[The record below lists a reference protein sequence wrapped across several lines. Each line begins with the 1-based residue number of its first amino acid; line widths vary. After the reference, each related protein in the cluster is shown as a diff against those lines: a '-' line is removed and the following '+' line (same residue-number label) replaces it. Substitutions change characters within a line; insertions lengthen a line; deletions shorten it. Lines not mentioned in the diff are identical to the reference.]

1 MPRKLLTRTPAPAT
15 RRVERQNIPTIRRT
29 IYVPETYASR
39 TRPRVYILT
48 DIRLYR
54 EGLASSLLRYSEI
67 EVIGSGTPN
76 SHTVTEIASLS
87 PSAVVLDITMPEA
100 LALAKEIFKL
110 PGGIKVI
117 AFAVRGFDHELL
129 ACASAGIAG
138 YVAKDGSVDDI
149 VSSIQSALS
158 GELICS
164 PRFPALLVQ
173 KMAILDQPHTPP
185 SKSTLTRRE
194 HEILGLI
201 NEGQSNKQIARLLRI
216 AEATVKNH
224 VHNLLTKLNVSRRGQ
239 AAAWLRGQTAKRLPT
254 YREHRSA

>member
-15 RRVERQNIPTIRRT
+15 RRVESPNIQTIRRT
-29 IYVPETYASR
+29 VYVPETYAGR
-39 TRPRVYILT
+39 TRPRVYILA
-48 DIRLYR
+48 DVRLYR
-54 EGLASSLLRYSEI
+54 EGLASSLLRYSEV
-67 EVIGSGTPN
+67 EVIGAGSPN
-76 SHTVTEIASLS
+76 SHTVTEIARLS
-87 PSAVVLDITMPEA
+87 PSAVVLDITMPDA

-164 PRFPALLVQ
+164 PRLPALLVQ
-173 KMAILDQPHTPP
+173 KMAMLDRPDNTP
-185 SKSTLTRRE
+185 SESALTRRE
-194 HEILGLI
+194 YEILGLI

-224 VHNLLTKLNVSRRGQ
+224 VHSLLTKLNVSRRGQ
-239 AAAWLRGQTAKRLPT
+239 AAAWLRGKTAARLPT
-254 YREHRSA
+254 FRENRPA

>member
-1 MPRKLLTRTPAPAT
+1 MPRKLLPRTPAPAT
-15 RRVERQNIPTIRRT
+15 RRVERPNIQRIHRT
-29 IYVPETYASR
+29 VYVSETYATR
-39 TRPRVYILT
+39 TRPRVYILA

-54 EGLASSLLRYSEI
+54 EGLASSLLRYSEV
-67 EVIGSGTPN
+67 EVIGAGSPN
-76 SHTVTEIASLS
+76 SHTITEIASLS

-110 PGGIKVI
+110 PGAIKVI

-149 VSSIQSALS
+149 VSSIRSALS

-173 KMAILDQPHTPP
+173 KMAMLDQPHNTP
-185 SKSTLTRRE
+185 KSTLTRRE
-194 HEILGLI
+194 QEILGLI

-216 AEATVKNH
+216 SEATVKNH
-224 VHNLLTKLNVSRRGQ
+224 VHNLLTKLDVSSRGE
-239 AAAWLRGQTAKRLPT
+239 AAAWLRGQTAERLPRC
-254 YREHRSA
+254 RENRPA